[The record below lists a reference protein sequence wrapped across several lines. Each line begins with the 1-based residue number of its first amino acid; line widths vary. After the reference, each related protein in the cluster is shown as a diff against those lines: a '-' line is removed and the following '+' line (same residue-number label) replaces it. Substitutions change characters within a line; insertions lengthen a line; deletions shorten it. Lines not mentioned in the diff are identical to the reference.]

1 MNAKV
6 IDDILT
12 TKEIITIYTVNRTD
26 IDDINL
32 KLSSKEIIENLEHK
46 DTDLIFVKVKL
57 SNRMILMT

>member
-1 MNAKV
+1 M

-32 KLSSKEIIENLEHK
+32 KLSTKEIIENLEHK
-46 DTDLIFVKVKL
+46 GSDWIFVKVKL